1 MDNKMT
7 ATEIIRLLEIL
18 IGPTTAV
25 GETNADERILANL
38 RTLIDVADWCVDG
51 VSQSSETMGRSE
63 WSMHKVGFYAKCA
76 LDGWRTW
83 LEDVCG
89 EGEVQE

>member
-1 MDNKMT
+1 MGNKMT

-25 GETNADERILANL
+25 GETSADERIHDNL
-38 RTLIDVADWCVDG
+38 RTLIDVADWCLGSVHT
-51 VSQSSETMGRSE
+51 SSFTCGRSE
-63 WSMHKVGFYAKCA
+63 YSMNKVGFYAKCA

-89 EGEVQE
+89 EMEVQE